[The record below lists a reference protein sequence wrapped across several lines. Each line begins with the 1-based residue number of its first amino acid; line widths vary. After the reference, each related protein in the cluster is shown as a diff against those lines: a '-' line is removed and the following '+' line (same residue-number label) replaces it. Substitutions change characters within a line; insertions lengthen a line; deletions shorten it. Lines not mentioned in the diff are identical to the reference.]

1 MHTNQW
7 LALET
12 STDTLSLAV
21 ARGTQT
27 WTHTSAGGAL
37 TSTHM
42 IPQTLALLKEAGLA
56 LTDLQAVV
64 FGRGP
69 GAFTGLRTA
78 CSVAQGLAFGADLSV
93 LPIDTLL
100 AVAEEARAANALTG
114 AVPVTRVL
122 AVMDARMEQVYVAA
136 YEFTPHAVDVAGE
149 ANQMQGTWRCV
160 QEPELRS
167 PESLHWPADW
177 TNDAVQ
183 KTSPAFIAAGNA
195 WPVYAGRWPAALTAP
210 QLMALP
216 TAAALL
222 RLAPAAWAAGEAVPP
237 EEALPLYIRDK
248 VAQTTDERM
257 QIKAQQTALADEAAQ
272 LAQATQVNDAA
283 HAQQAVSPT
292 IKL

>member
-1 MHTNQW
+1 MHNNQW

-21 ARGTQT
+21 SRGTQT
-27 WTHTSAGGAL
+27 WTHTSAGGPL

-42 IPQTLALLKEAGLA
+42 IPQTLALFKEAGLA

-78 CSVAQGLAFGADLSV
+78 CSVAQGLAFGADLPV

-100 AVAEEARAANALTG
+100 AVAEESRLSAEAAGEA
-114 AVPVTRVL
+114 PVTRVL

-136 YEFTPHAVDVAGE
+136 YEFTPSATKAATGDAE
-149 ANQMQGTWRCV
+149 QMHGTWRCV
-160 QEPELRS
+160 QAPELQS
-167 PESLHWPADW
+167 PESLQWPTHWSQD
-177 TNDAVQ
+177 
-183 KTSPAFIAAGNA
+183 SFIAAGNA
-195 WPVYAGRWPAALTAP
+195 WPVYAGRWPTALTAT
-210 QLMALP
+210 QRMALP

-222 RLAPAAWAAGEAVPP
+222 RLAPAAWAAGQAVPP

-257 QIKAQQTALADEAAQ
+257 QIKAAQ
-272 LAQATQVNDAA
+272 IAQAAA
-283 HAQQAVSPT
+283 T
-292 IKL
+292 TR

>member
-1 MHTNQW
+1 MHTNPW

-100 AVAEEARAANALTG
+100 AVAEEAREANVAKGAAL
-114 AVPVTRVL
+114 VTRVL
-122 AVMDARMEQVYVAA
+122 SVMDARMEQVYAAA

-160 QEPELRS
+160 QEPELHS

-183 KTSPAFIAAGNA
+183 KPSTAFIAAGNA
-195 WPVYAGRWPAALTAP
+195 WPVYAGRWPAALTVP
-210 QLMALP
+210 QVMALP
-216 TAAALL
+216 TASALL
-222 RLAPAAWAAGEAVPP
+222 RLAPDAWAAGAAVPP
-237 EEALPLYIRDK
+237 EDALPLYIRDK

-257 QIKAQQTALADEAAQ
+257 LIKAQQTAMAEQAAQ
-272 LAQATQVNDAA
+272 LAQTG
-283 HAQQAVSPT
+283 SST
-292 IKL
+292 ITP

>member
-21 ARGTQT
+21 ARGPQT

-114 AVPVTRVL
+114 AAPVTRVL

-136 YEFTPHAVDVAGE
+136 YEFTPNVAGTAGE
-149 ANQMQGTWRCV
+149 ATQMHGTWRCV
-160 QEPELRS
+160 QEAELHS

-177 TNDAVQ
+177 SQD
-183 KTSPAFIAAGNA
+183 SFIAAGNA
-195 WPVYAGRWPAALTAP
+195 WPVYAGRWLTALRAP
-210 QLMALP
+210 QVMALP

-222 RLAPAAWAAGEAVPP
+222 RLAPGAWAAGEAVPP

-257 QIKAQQTALADEAAQ
+257 QIKAQQAAAL
-272 LAQATQVNDAA
+272 
-283 HAQQAVSPT
+283 
-292 IKL
+292 

>member
-1 MHTNQW
+1 MDKHQW

-21 ARGTQT
+21 ARGAQT

-42 IPQTLALLKEAGLA
+42 IPQTLALLKEAGLG

-78 CSVAQGLAFGADLSV
+78 CSVAQGLAFGADLPV

-100 AVAEEARAANALTG
+100 AVAEEARVANAATDAAPL
-114 AVPVTRVL
+114 TRVL

-136 YEFTPHAVDVAGE
+136 YAFTPNANETATCAGE
-149 ANQMQGTWRCV
+149 NHPMPGTWHCV
-160 QEPELRS
+160 QAPELQS
-167 PESLHWPADW
+167 PETLHWPADW
-177 TNDAVQ
+177 ALD
-183 KTSPAFIAAGNA
+183 SFMAAGNA
-195 WPVYAGRWPAALTAP
+195 WPVYAGRWPATLTAP
-210 QLMALP
+210 QVAALP

-222 RLAPAAWAAGEAVPP
+222 RLAPAAWSAGAAVPP

-257 QIKAQQTALADEAAQ
+257 QIKAQQAA
-272 LAQATQVNDAA
+272 A
-283 HAQQAVSPT
+283 SP
-292 IKL
+292 

>member
-1 MHTNQW
+1 MHHNSW

-21 ARGTQT
+21 ARGTHT
-27 WTHTSAGGAL
+27 WTHTRAGGAL

-78 CSVAQGLAFGADLSV
+78 CAVAQGLAYGADLPV

-100 AVAEEARAANALTG
+100 TLAEEARVAQTAAYAT
-114 AVPVTRVL
+114 PVTRVL
-122 AVMDARMEQVYVAA
+122 AVMDARMEQVYAAA
-136 YEFTPHAVDVAGE
+136 YEFTLLAADVASE
-149 ANQMQGTWRCV
+149 THVMPGTWRCV
-160 QEPELRS
+160 QAPELHS
-167 PESLHWPADW
+167 PESLHWPSDW
-177 TNDAVQ
+177 ASD
-183 KTSPAFIAAGNA
+183 SFIAAGNA
-195 WPVYAGRWPAALTAP
+195 WPVYAGRWPIALVAA
-210 QLMALP
+210 QVVALP

-222 RLAPAAWAAGEAVPP
+222 RLAPSAWAAGQAVPP

-248 VAQTTDERM
+248 VAQTTEERS
-257 QIKAQQTALADEAAQ
+257 QLKAQQVEKT
-272 LAQATQVNDAA
+272 
-283 HAQQAVSPT
+283 P
-292 IKL
+292 

>member
-1 MHTNQW
+1 MHNNQW

-21 ARGTQT
+21 ARGAQT

-42 IPQTLALLKEAGLA
+42 IPQTLALLKQADLA

-78 CSVAQGLAFGADLSV
+78 CSVAQGLAFGANLPV

-100 AVAEEARAANALTG
+100 AVAEEARQASIT
-114 AVPVTRVL
+114 PVTRVL

-136 YEFTPHAVDVAGE
+136 YDYDTQSG
-149 ANQMQGTWRCV
+149 WRCV
-160 QEPELRS
+160 QAPELHS

-177 TNDAVQ
+177 LPD
-183 KTSPAFIAAGNA
+183 SFMAAGNA
-195 WPVYAGRWPAALTAP
+195 WPVYAGRWPVALSAP
-210 QLMALP
+210 QVTALP

-222 RLAPAAWAAGEAVPP
+222 RLAPAAWAQGAAVPP

-257 QIKAQQTALADEAAQ
+257 HIKAQQAA
-272 LAQATQVNDAA
+272 
-283 HAQQAVSPT
+283 SPT
-292 IKL
+292 IKA

>member
-1 MHTNQW
+1 MHNNQW

-21 ARGTQT
+21 SRGTQT

-42 IPQTLALLKEAGLA
+42 IPQTLALLKDAGLA
-56 LTDLQAVV
+56 LTDLQSVV

-78 CSVAQGLAFGADLSV
+78 CAVAQGLAFGADLPV

-100 AVAEEARAANALTG
+100 AVAEEARMAAAD

-136 YEFTPHAVDVAGE
+136 YEFT
-149 ANQMQGTWRCV
+149 QGTWRCV
-160 QEPELRS
+160 QAPELHS
-167 PESLHWPADW
+167 PESLDWPADW
-177 TNDAVQ
+177 TPN
-183 KTSPAFIAAGNA
+183 SFIAAGNA
-195 WPVYAGRWPAALTAP
+195 WPVYSDRWPVALTAP
-210 QLMALP
+210 QVLALP

-222 RLAPAAWAAGEAVPP
+222 RLAPAAWAAGLAVPP

-248 VAQTTDERM
+248 VAQTTDERL
-257 QIKAQQTALADEAAQ
+257 QIKAQQAAQ
-272 LAQATQVNDAA
+272 LAQAA
-283 HAQQAVSPT
+283 PT
-292 IKL
+292 PSSL

>member
-1 MHTNQW
+1 MQTNQW

-78 CSVAQGLAFGADLSV
+78 CSVAQGLAFGADLPV

-100 AVAEEARAANALTG
+100 AVAEEARATNALT
-114 AVPVTRVL
+114 AAAPVTRVL
-122 AVMDARMEQVYVAA
+122 AVMDARMEQVYAAA
-136 YEFTPHAVDVAGE
+136 YEFTPNALDVATSVGE
-149 ANQMQGTWRCV
+149 TNLMRGTWRCV
-160 QEPELRS
+160 QEPELHS

-177 TNDAVQ
+177 SQD
-183 KTSPAFIAAGNA
+183 SFIAVGNA
-195 WPVYAGRWPAALTAP
+195 WPVYAGRWPSALTAP
-210 QLMALP
+210 QLMAFP

-222 RLAPAAWAAGEAVPP
+222 RLAPAAWAAGQAVPP

-257 QIKAQQTALADEAAQ
+257 QIKAQQTALADEVAR
-272 LAQATQVNDAA
+272 LAQV
-283 HAQQAVSPT
+283 AQASEVVQTPHDVSPT
-292 IKL
+292 IQP

>member
-1 MHTNQW
+1 MHILPW

-78 CSVAQGLAFGADLSV
+78 CSVAQGFAFGADLPV

-100 AVAEEARAANALTG
+100 AVAEEARAAKAATG
-114 AVPVTRVL
+114 AIPVTRVL
-122 AVMDARMEQVYVAA
+122 AVMDARMEQVYAAA
-136 YEFTPHAVDVAGE
+136 YEFTPNVADIASEG
-149 ANQMQGTWRCV
+149 NQIHGTWRCV
-160 QEPELRS
+160 QAPELHS
-167 PESLHWPADW
+167 PEFLHWPAEWSQD
-177 TNDAVQ
+177 
-183 KTSPAFIAAGNA
+183 SFIAAGNA

-216 TAAALL
+216 TASALL
-222 RLAPAAWAAGEAVPP
+222 RLAPAAWAAGQAVPP

-257 QIKAQQTALADEAAQ
+257 LIKVQQAEQAAQ
-272 LAQATQVNDAA
+272 LAQLNEASK
-283 HAQQAVSPT
+283 AVSPT
-292 IKL
+292 ITH

>member
-42 IPQTLALLKEAGLA
+42 IPQTLVLLKEAGLT

-78 CSVAQGLAFGADLSV
+78 CSVAQGLAFGADLPV

-100 AVAEEARAANALTG
+100 AVAEEARVANGSAP
-114 AVPVTRVL
+114 ATRVL

-136 YEFTPHAVDVAGE
+136 YEFTPNAADTAGE
-149 ANQMQGTWRCV
+149 VNQMHGTWRCV
-160 QEPELRS
+160 QEPELHS
-167 PESLHWPADW
+167 PEALHWPADW
-177 TNDAVQ
+177 SEDT
-183 KTSPAFIAAGNA
+183 FIAAGNA

-210 QLMALP
+210 QVMALP

-222 RLAPAAWAAGEAVPP
+222 RLAPAAWAAGQAVPP

-257 QIKAQQTALADEAAQ
+257 QIKAQQAEQAAQ
-272 LAQATQVNDAA
+272 TAT
-283 HAQQAVSPT
+283 PT
-292 IKL
+292 ITP

>member
-1 MHTNQW
+1 MHINQW

-12 STDTLSLAV
+12 STDILSLAV

-56 LTDLQAVV
+56 LTDLQSVV

-78 CSVAQGLAFGADLSV
+78 CSVAQGLAFGADLPV

-100 AVAEEARAANALTG
+100 AVAEEARAAQASKG
-114 AVPVTRVL
+114 AAPVTRVL
-122 AVMDARMEQVYVAA
+122 TVMDARMEQVYVAA
-136 YEFTPHAVDVAGE
+136 YEFTPNVADTAGE
-149 ANQMQGTWRCV
+149 ANQMHGTWRCV
-160 QEPELRS
+160 QAPELHS
-167 PESLHWPADW
+167 PEALHWPADW
-177 TNDAVQ
+177 TQD
-183 KTSPAFIAAGNA
+183 SFIAAGNA

-210 QLMALP
+210 QVMALP

-257 QIKAQQTALADEAAQ
+257 LIKAQQAAAQ
-272 LAQATQVNDAA
+272 
-283 HAQQAVSPT
+283 
-292 IKL
+292 

>member
-27 WTHTSAGGAL
+27 WMHTSAGGAL

-100 AVAEEARAANALTG
+100 AVAEEARATSVASG
-114 AVPVTRVL
+114 SKPVARVL

-136 YEFTPHAVDVAGE
+136 YEFTPNATDASNE
-149 ANQMQGTWRCV
+149 ANPLQGTWRCA
-160 QEPELRS
+160 QPPELHS
-167 PESLHWPADW
+167 PESLHWPTDW
-177 TNDAVQ
+177 SQD
-183 KTSPAFIAAGNA
+183 SFIAAGNA

-222 RLAPAAWAAGEAVPP
+222 RLAPAAWAAGQAVPP

-257 QIKAQQTALADEAAQ
+257 QIKAQQTALADEAAR
-272 LAQATQVNDAA
+272 LAQA
-283 HAQQAVSPT
+283 AQAREVVQTPHDVSPT
-292 IKL
+292 IKP

>member
-1 MHTNQW
+1 MHILPW

-27 WTHTSAGGAL
+27 WTHTSAGGAR

-78 CSVAQGLAFGADLSV
+78 CSVAQGFAFGADLPV

-100 AVAEEARAANALTG
+100 AVAEEARAANAATG
-114 AVPVTRVL
+114 AIPVTRVL
-122 AVMDARMEQVYVAA
+122 AVMDARMEQVYAAA
-136 YEFTPHAVDVAGE
+136 YEFTLNAATE
-149 ANQMQGTWRCV
+149 ANPLQGTWRCV
-160 QEPELRS
+160 QAPELHS
-167 PESLHWPADW
+167 PEFLHWPAEWSQD
-177 TNDAVQ
+177 
-183 KTSPAFIAAGNA
+183 SFIAAGNA

-216 TAAALL
+216 TASALL
-222 RLAPAAWAAGEAVPP
+222 RLAPAAWAAGQAVPP

-257 QIKAQQTALADEAAQ
+257 LIKVQQAEQAAQ
-272 LAQATQVNDAA
+272 LAQLNEASK
-283 HAQQAVSPT
+283 AVSPT
-292 IKL
+292 ITH

>member
-1 MHTNQW
+1 MHNNQW

-12 STDTLSLAV
+12 STDILSLAV
-21 ARGTQT
+21 ARGANT

-56 LTDLQAVV
+56 LADLQAVV

-78 CSVAQGLAFGADLSV
+78 CAVAQGLAYGADLPV

-100 AVAEEARAANALTG
+100 AVAEEARADRAAIG
-114 AVPVTRVL
+114 AASVTRVL
-122 AVMDARMEQVYVAA
+122 AVMDARMEQVYAAA
-136 YEFTPHAVDVAGE
+136 YEFTAQATDAVSE
-149 ANQMQGTWRCV
+149 ANAMPGIWRCV
-160 QEPELRS
+160 QAPELHS
-167 PESLHWPADW
+167 PESLRWPSDW
-177 TNDAVQ
+177 TPD
-183 KTSPAFIAAGNA
+183 SFIAAGNA
-195 WPVYAGRWPAALTAP
+195 WPVYAGRWPIALAAA
-210 QLMALP
+210 QVVALP

-222 RLAPAAWAAGEAVPP
+222 RLAPSAWAAGLAVRP

-257 QIKAQQTALADEAAQ
+257 QIKAQQAEQT
-272 LAQATQVNDAA
+272 
-283 HAQQAVSPT
+283 P
-292 IKL
+292 

>member
-1 MHTNQW
+1 MHTDHW

-42 IPQTLALLKEAGLA
+42 IPQTLALLKEAGVA

-78 CSVAQGLAFGADLSV
+78 CSVAQGLAFGADLLV

-100 AVAEEARAANALTG
+100 AVAEEARAMRVASG
-114 AVPVTRVL
+114 EQPVTRVL
-122 AVMDARMEQVYVAA
+122 AVMDARMAQVYVAA
-136 YEFTPHAVDVAGE
+136 YEFTPHATDAAGE
-149 ANQMQGTWRCV
+149 ANPMQGTWRCV
-160 QEPELRS
+160 QEAELQRPEA
-167 PESLHWPADW
+167 LHWPVAW
-177 TNDAVQ
+177 THEVAH
-183 KTSPAFIAAGNA
+183 KASPAFIAAGNA

-210 QLMALP
+210 QSVALP

-237 EEALPLYIRDK
+237 EEALPLYVRDK
-248 VAQTTDERM
+248 VAQTTDERRL
-257 QIKAQQTALADEAAQ
+257 IKAQQTQQ
-272 LAQATQVNDAA
+272 LAQDAPSST
-283 HAQQAVSPT
+283 HP
-292 IKL
+292 

>member
-12 STDTLSLAV
+12 STDILSLAV
-21 ARGTQT
+21 ARGAQT

-42 IPQTLALLKEAGLA
+42 IPQTLALLKEAGLT

-114 AVPVTRVL
+114 AASVTRVL

-136 YEFTPHAVDVAGE
+136 YEFTPSTPNAATA
-149 ANQMQGTWRCV
+149 ANPLQGTWRCV
-160 QEPELRS
+160 QQPELHS
-167 PESLHWPADW
+167 PEFLHWPADW
-177 TNDAVQ
+177 SQNG
-183 KTSPAFIAAGNA
+183 FIAAGNA
-195 WPVYAGRWPAALTAP
+195 WPVYAGRWPAALAAP

-222 RLAPAAWAAGEAVPP
+222 RLAPAAWAAGQAVPP

-257 QIKAQQTALADEAAQ
+257 LIKAQQTALADAAAR
-272 LAQATQVNDAA
+272 LAQA
-283 HAQQAVSPT
+283 AQASEVVQTPHDVSPT
-292 IKL
+292 IQP

>member
-1 MHTNQW
+1 MHNNQW

-21 ARGTQT
+21 SRGAQT

-42 IPQTLALLKEAGLA
+42 IPQTLALLKEANLA

-78 CSVAQGLAFGADLSV
+78 CAVAQGLAYGADLPV
-93 LPIDTLL
+93 LAIDTLL
-100 AVAEEARAANALTG
+100 AVAEEARASSAI
-114 AVPVTRVL
+114 PVTRVL

-136 YEFTPHAVDVAGE
+136 YEFMPCASASLHMPGA
-149 ANQMQGTWRCV
+149 WRCV
-160 QEPELRS
+160 QAPELHR
-167 PESLHWPADW
+167 PESLRWPESWQMAAPDADG
-177 TNDAVQ
+177 
-183 KTSPAFIAAGNA
+183 SRPSAFIAAGNA
-195 WPVYAGRWPAALTAP
+195 WSVYAERWPVGFTAP
-210 QLMALP
+210 QVATLP

-222 RLAPAAWAAGEAVPP
+222 RLAPAAWAAGLAVPP

-257 QIKAQQTALADEAAQ
+257 QIKAQQAA
-272 LAQATQVNDAA
+272 A
-283 HAQQAVSPT
+283 P
-292 IKL
+292 

>member
-1 MHTNQW
+1 MHTHPW

-42 IPQTLALLKEAGLA
+42 IPQTLALLQEAGVA

-78 CSVAQGLAFGADLSV
+78 CSVAQGLAFGANLPV

-100 AVAEEARAANALTG
+100 AVAEEARAVSVAS
-114 AVPVTRVL
+114 VSEPVTRVL

-136 YEFTPHAVDVAGE
+136 YEFTPIAADAAGSAYE
-149 ANQMQGTWRCV
+149 ANLMRGTWRCV
-160 QEPELRS
+160 QEPELQS
-167 PESLHWPADW
+167 PETLHWPAEW
-177 TNDAVQ
+177 PNHSVQEGAVGHALAA
-183 KTSPAFIAAGNA
+183 KTTGVAFIAAGNA
-195 WPVYAGRWPAALTAP
+195 WPLYAGRWPAALTAP
-210 QLMALP
+210 QVIVLP

-237 EEALPLYIRDK
+237 EKALPLYIRDK
-248 VAQTTDERM
+248 VAQTTDERL
-257 QIKAQQTALADEAAQ
+257 QIKAQQAA
-272 LAQATQVNDAA
+272 A
-283 HAQQAVSPT
+283 
-292 IKL
+292 K

>member
-1 MHTNQW
+1 MHTPQW

-21 ARGTQT
+21 SRGTQT
-27 WTHTSAGGAL
+27 LTHTSAGGAL

-42 IPQTLALLKEAGLA
+42 IPQTMALLKEAGLA
-56 LTDLQAVV
+56 LTDLQAIV

-78 CSVAQGLAFGADLSV
+78 CSVAQGLAWGADLPV

-100 AVAEEARAANALTG
+100 AVAEEARLSAQAAGEA
-114 AVPVTRVL
+114 PVRRVL
-122 AVMDARMEQVYVAA
+122 AVMDARMEQVYAAA
-136 YEFTPHAVDVAGE
+136 YEFTPNAVDAADE
-149 ANQMQGTWRCV
+149 ANQMNGAWRCV
-160 QEPELRS
+160 QEPGLHS

-177 TNDAVQ
+177 SQD
-183 KTSPAFIAAGNA
+183 SFIAAGNA
-195 WPVYAGRWPAALTAP
+195 WPVYAGRWPVALTAP
-210 QLMALP
+210 QVMALP

-222 RLAPAAWAAGEAVPP
+222 RLAPAAWAAGQAVPP

-257 QIKAQQTALADEAAQ
+257 QIKAQQAAAQ
-272 LAQATQVNDAA
+272 
-283 HAQQAVSPT
+283 
-292 IKL
+292 

>member
-21 ARGTQT
+21 SRDTHT

-78 CSVAQGLAFGADLSV
+78 CAVAQGLAFGAGLTV

-100 AVAEEARAANALTG
+100 AVAEEARMAAVMAG
-114 AVPVTRVL
+114 DAPVTRVL

-136 YEFTPHAVDVAGE
+136 YEFTPNVAD
-149 ANQMQGTWRCV
+149 AASATNQMQGAWRCV
-160 QEPELRS
+160 QAPELHS
-167 PESLHWPADW
+167 PEALHWPAHW
-177 TNDAVQ
+177 THDAAQ
-183 KTSPAFIAAGNA
+183 IASPTFIAAGNA
-195 WPVYAGRWPAALTAP
+195 WPVYAGRWPAALSAS
-210 QLMALP
+210 QVLALP

-222 RLAPAAWAAGEAVPP
+222 RLAPAAWAAGLAVPP

-248 VAQTTDERM
+248 VAQTTEERM
-257 QIKAQQTALADEAAQ
+257 HLKAAQ
-272 LAQATQVNDAA
+272 LAQA
-283 HAQQAVSPT
+283 SPT
-292 IKL
+292 TSQL

>member
-1 MHTNQW
+1 MHTNPW

-27 WTHTSAGGAL
+27 WTNTSAGGAL

-42 IPQTLALLKEAGLA
+42 IPQTLALLKEAGVA

-78 CSVAQGLAFGADLSV
+78 CSVAQGLAFGADLPV

-100 AVAEEARAANALTG
+100 AVAEEARAARVASG
-114 AVPVTRVL
+114 SQPVTRVL

-136 YEFTPHAVDVAGE
+136 YEFTPHALDAAGE
-149 ANQMQGTWRCV
+149 VNQLQGTWQCV
-160 QEPELRS
+160 QEAELHS
-167 PESLHWPADW
+167 PEALHWPVDW
-177 TNDAVQ
+177 TKDVAQ
-183 KTSPAFIAAGNA
+183 TASPAFIAAGNA

-210 QLMALP
+210 QLVALP
-216 TAAALL
+216 TSAALL
-222 RLAPAAWAAGEAVPP
+222 RLAPAAWADGKAVPP
-237 EEALPLYIRDK
+237 EEALPLYVRDK
-248 VAQTTDERM
+248 VAQTTDERLL
-257 QIKAQQTALADEAAQ
+257 IKAKQTLQ
-272 LAQATQVNDAA
+272 LAQDALSA
-283 HAQQAVSPT
+283 INP
-292 IKL
+292 

>member
-78 CSVAQGLAFGADLSV
+78 CSVAQGLAFGADLPV

-114 AVPVTRVL
+114 AAPVTRVL

-136 YEFTPHAVDVAGE
+136 YEFTPNALDVAISVGE
-149 ANQMQGTWRCV
+149 TNLMRGTWRCV
-160 QEPELRS
+160 QEPELHS

-177 TNDAVQ
+177 SQD
-183 KTSPAFIAAGNA
+183 SFIATGNA

-210 QLMALP
+210 QVMALP

-222 RLAPAAWAAGEAVPP
+222 RLAPATWAAGQAVPP

-257 QIKAQQTALADEAAQ
+257 LIKAQQAEQAAQ
-272 LAQATQVNDAA
+272 T
-283 HAQQAVSPT
+283 STPT
-292 IKL
+292 IKP

>member
-42 IPQTLALLKEAGLA
+42 IPQTLALLKEAGLT

-78 CSVAQGLAFGADLSV
+78 CSVAQGLAFGADLPV

-100 AVAEEARAANALTG
+100 AVAEEARAANASIG
-114 AVPVTRVL
+114 GVPVTRVL
-122 AVMDARMEQVYVAA
+122 AVMDARMEQVYAAA
-136 YEFTPHAVDVAGE
+136 YEFTPHAVDVTGE
-149 ANQMQGTWRCV
+149 ANQMKGTWRCV
-160 QEPELRS
+160 QEPELHS

-177 TNDAVQ
+177 TNDAAQ
-183 KTSPAFIAAGNA
+183 KVSPAFIAAGNA

-210 QLMALP
+210 EMMALP

-222 RLAPAAWAAGEAVPP
+222 RLAPVAWDAGQAVPP

-257 QIKAQQTALADEAAQ
+257 LIKAQQAEQAAQ
-272 LAQATQVNDAA
+272 TSA
-283 HAQQAVSPT
+283 PT
-292 IKL
+292 ITS

>member
-56 LTDLQAVV
+56 LTDLQSVV

-78 CSVAQGLAFGADLSV
+78 CSVAQGLAFGADLPV

-100 AVAEEARAANALTG
+100 AVAEEARAANASTG
-114 AVPVTRVL
+114 GAPVTRVL
-122 AVMDARMEQVYVAA
+122 VVMDARMEQVYVAA
-136 YEFTPHAVDVAGE
+136 YEFTPNVAGTAGE
-149 ANQMQGTWRCV
+149 AAQMHGTWRCV
-160 QEPELRS
+160 QEAELHS
-167 PESLHWPADW
+167 PEALHWPADW
-177 TNDAVQ
+177 TNDLAQ
-183 KTSPAFIAAGNA
+183 AASPAFIASGNA
-195 WPVYAGRWPAALTAP
+195 WPVYAGRWPAALAAP
-210 QLMALP
+210 QVMALP

-222 RLAPAAWAAGEAVPP
+222 RLAPGAWAAGEAVPP

-257 QIKAQQTALADEAAQ
+257 LIKAQLAAAQ
-272 LAQATQVNDAA
+272 
-283 HAQQAVSPT
+283 
-292 IKL
+292 

>member
-21 ARGTQT
+21 ARATQT

-37 TSTHM
+37 TSTNM
-42 IPQTLALLKEAGLA
+42 IPQTLSLLKEAGLT

-114 AVPVTRVL
+114 AAPATRVL
-122 AVMDARMEQVYVAA
+122 AVMDARMEQAYAAA
-136 YEFTPHAVDVAGE
+136 YEFAPSAANAATE
-149 ANQMQGTWRCV
+149 ANPLQGTWRCV
-160 QEPELRS
+160 QEAELHS

-177 TNDAVQ
+177 MQD
-183 KTSPAFIAAGNA
+183 SFIAAGNA

-210 QLMALP
+210 QVMALP

-257 QIKAQQTALADEAAQ
+257 LIKAQQTAQ
-272 LAQATQVNDAA
+272 T
-283 HAQQAVSPT
+283 STPT
-292 IKL
+292 IKP

>member
-1 MHTNQW
+1 MHNNQW

-21 ARGTQT
+21 SRGTQT
-27 WTHTSAGGAL
+27 WSHTSAGGPL

-56 LTDLQAVV
+56 LTDLQSVV

-78 CSVAQGLAFGADLSV
+78 CSVAQGLAFGADLPV

-100 AVAEEARAANALTG
+100 AVAEEARVAVEAADA
-114 AVPVTRVL
+114 APVTRVL

-136 YEFTPHAVDVAGE
+136 YEFTPSATKAAAGDAE
-149 ANQMQGTWRCV
+149 QTEGAWLCV
-160 QEPELRS
+160 QAPELQA
-167 PESLHWPADW
+167 PETLTWPAHWSQD
-177 TNDAVQ
+177 
-183 KTSPAFIAAGNA
+183 SFIAAGNA
-195 WPVYAGRWPAALTAP
+195 WPVYAGRWPAALTAT
-210 QLMALP
+210 QRMALP

-222 RLAPAAWAAGEAVPP
+222 RLAPAAWASGQAVPP

-257 QIKAQQTALADEAAQ
+257 QIKAAQ
-272 LAQATQVNDAA
+272 LAQAAA
-283 HAQQAVSPT
+283 TAS
-292 IKL
+292 

>member
-1 MHTNQW
+1 MHNNQW

-42 IPQTLALLKEAGLA
+42 IPQTLGLLQEAGLA
-56 LTDLQAVV
+56 LSALQAIV

-78 CSVAQGLAFGADLSV
+78 CSVAQGFAFGANLSV

-100 AVAEEARAANALTG
+100 AVAEEARAASDKTSAT
-114 AVPVTRVL
+114 PVTRVL
-122 AVMDARMEQVYVAA
+122 VVMDARMEQVYVAA
-136 YEFTPHAVDVAGE
+136 YEFTPNADHDATTGAAEMIGRSG
-149 ANQMQGTWRCV
+149 AWRCV
-160 QEPELRS
+160 QEPELHS
-167 PESLHWPADW
+167 PESLHWPTEW
-177 TNDAVQ
+177 TQD
-183 KTSPAFIAAGNA
+183 SFIAAGNA
-195 WPVYAGRWPAALTAP
+195 WPVYAGRWPVALIAP
-210 QLMALP
+210 QVMALP

-222 RLAPAAWAAGEAVPP
+222 RLAPAAWAAGAAVPP

-257 QIKAQQTALADEAAQ
+257 QIKMQQAALV
-272 LAQATQVNDAA
+272 AQATQAA
-283 HAQQAVSPT
+283 SPT

>member
-1 MHTNQW
+1 MNNNLW

-21 ARGTQT
+21 SRGTQT

-37 TSTHM
+37 TSTYM

-78 CSVAQGLAFGADLSV
+78 CAVAQGLAFGADLPV

-100 AVAEEARAANALTG
+100 AVAEEARMT
-114 AVPVTRVL
+114 AVLAGDTPVTRVL

-136 YEFTPHAVDVAGE
+136 YEFTPHAQVLDASVSE
-149 ANQMQGTWRCV
+149 AHNTMSGTWRCV
-160 QEPELRS
+160 QAPELHS
-167 PESLHWPADW
+167 PDALYWPASW
-177 TNDAVQ
+177 NAAPSHTQA
-183 KTSPAFIAAGNA
+183 PATRVASSAGFIAAGNA
-195 WPVYAGRWPAALTAP
+195 WSVYAGRWPVAFTAP
-210 QLMALP
+210 QVGALP
-216 TAAALL
+216 TATALL
-222 RLAPAAWAAGEAVPP
+222 RLAPAAWAAGSAVPP

-257 QIKAQQTALADEAAQ
+257 QIKAQQAADQ
-272 LAQATQVNDAA
+272 
-283 HAQQAVSPT
+283 
-292 IKL
+292 

>member
-1 MHTNQW
+1 MDTHQW

-27 WTHTSAGGAL
+27 LTHTSAGGAL

-42 IPQTLALLKEAGLA
+42 IPQTLALLKEAGLTLA
-56 LTDLQAVV
+56 DLQAVV

-78 CSVAQGLAFGADLSV
+78 CSVAQGLAFGADLPV
-93 LPIDTLL
+93 LPLDTLL
-100 AVAEEARAANALTG
+100 AVAEEARAARVANGSAP
-114 AVPVTRVL
+114 ATRVL

-136 YEFTPHAVDVAGE
+136 YEFTPNAADAAACADETNLMH
-149 ANQMQGTWRCV
+149 GTWRCV
-160 QEPELRS
+160 QEPELHS
-167 PESLHWPADW
+167 PEALHWPADW
-177 TNDAVQ
+177 TQD
-183 KTSPAFIAAGNA
+183 SFIAAGNA
-195 WPVYAGRWPAALTAP
+195 WPVYAGRWPDALTAP

-222 RLAPAAWAAGEAVPP
+222 RLAPAAWAAGQAVPP

-257 QIKAQQTALADEAAQ
+257 QIKAQQAAAL
-272 LAQATQVNDAA
+272 
-283 HAQQAVSPT
+283 
-292 IKL
+292 